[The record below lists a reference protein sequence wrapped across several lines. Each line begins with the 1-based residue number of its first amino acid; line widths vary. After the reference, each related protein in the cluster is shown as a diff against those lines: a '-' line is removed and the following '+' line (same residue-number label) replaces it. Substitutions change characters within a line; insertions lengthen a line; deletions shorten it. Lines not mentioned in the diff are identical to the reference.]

1 MPGVDKWRPQPYYAL
16 GHWDGRRRGRPKGI
30 PVFLPDKWGAD
41 RLQAPHTQ
49 RMDRTSQFG
58 CFIFHIHQVVLVAPG
73 NSSNFFPFA

>member
-1 MPGVDKWRPQPYYAL
+1 MPQLLTVGYKMPDVDKWRPQPYYAL

-49 RMDRTSQFG
+49 RIG
-58 CFIFHIHQVVLVAPG
+58 PGQVDVL
-73 NSSNFFPFA
+73 F